1 MMMREFENMQ
11 DLYRT
16 SLVRM
21 YYVRSDKQKNTP
33 RPFLELRVFVYH
45 KTKMLG
51 GVSDKLVKEMYRVLD
66 YLEWTF
72 DNIVKSV
79 LDGSVWQRTDG
90 FENESIDADEV
101 ADDMKRAGH
110 KEVKPNELYRYA
122 VFYKA
127 NGSLNQ
133 LGESYIR
140 AKEQDRE
147 SYAKLTKVSDEKL
160 EQFVKTG
167 KAYWRMISFEQYLRI
182 KSKLGL

>member
-1 MMMREFENMQ
+1 MA
-11 DLYRT
+11 DLFRT

-45 KTKMLG
+45 NRKLLQNE
-51 GVSDKLVKEMYRVLD
+51 SDKLIKEMYRVLD

-90 FENESIDADEV
+90 FENESIDEDEV
-101 ADDMKRAGH
+101 ADDMARAGQ
-110 KEVKPNELYRYA
+110 KNVKLGELYRYA

-133 LGESYIR
+133 LGEKYIMS
-140 AKEQDRE
+140 KENDRE
-147 SYAKLTKVSDEKL
+147 SYAKMTKVSDEKL
-160 EQFVKTG
+160 EMFIKSG
-167 KAYWRMISFEQYLRI
+167 KAYWRMISFDQYMRLKKR
-182 KSKLGL
+182 LGLE